1 MVITIYPKLQ
11 FTYTRF
17 FSGQPC
23 YKTSLNM
30 EAKTMQPGFFNH
42 LLLISLFELKRA
54 FATRKGILSLVTF
67 AVVWYFILL
76 YPLRFAAELLVQEKS
91 LKQDFGFL
99 DFIGFG
105 SIQHWSIPEFGV
117 FWHFALIIFPMLSIT
132 LAADQ
137 TSSDRER
144 GTLRFIVMRSSRD
157 RIFFGRFAGVMV
169 IQALL
174 IGATAFST
182 FAMALYRDAT
192 LLSSALPNVL
202 VLIVNLILVVL
213 PFTAM
218 MAALSA
224 QVKSARQATVWA
236 ILIWTFMTGIIS
248 GFAYYLPV
256 LAFLKFLIP
265 GYQLSDLTQLSGW
278 QTLQLAYIPV
288 LQGLILLAFG
298 RWIMAR
304 QAL

>member
-1 MVITIYPKLQ
+1 
-11 FTYTRF
+11 
-17 FSGQPC
+17 
-23 YKTSLNM
+23 M

-54 FATRKGILSLVTF
+54 FATRKGLLSLITF
-67 AVVWYFILL
+67 AVVWSVILL
-76 YPLRFAAELLVQEKS
+76 YPLRFAAELLVQEKG
-91 LKQDFGFL
+91 LKPAFGFL
-99 DFIGFG
+99 DFIGWG
-105 SIQHWSIPEFGV
+105 SIHNWPIPEFGV
-117 FWHFALIIFPMLSIT
+117 FWQLALMIFPILSIT

-144 GTLRFIVMRSSRD
+144 GTLRFIVLRSSRD

-174 IGATAFST
+174 ISAAAFST
-182 FAMALYRDAT
+182 FALALHRDAT
-192 LLSSALPNVL
+192 LFSSALPNL
-202 VLIVNLILVVL
+202 LALIVNLILVVL

-224 QVKSARQATVWA
+224 QVKSARQATLWA
-236 ILIWTFMTGIIS
+236 ILIWTFLAGIIN
-248 GFAYYLPV
+248 GFAYYLPA
-256 LAFLKFLIP
+256 LAFLKLLIP
-265 GYQLSDLTQLSGW
+265 GYQLAELTQLSGW
-278 QTLQLAYIPV
+278 HTLQLAYIPL

-298 RWIMAR
+298 RWMMAR